1 MTQLLFLTNYKIK
14 SDTIFSCGFIAKISV
29 ICFLQ
34 GDVLRGKMYC
44 SKLPLRSYP
53 VVQESP

>member
-1 MTQLLFLTNYKIK
+1 MAQLLFLTNYKIK
-14 SDTIFSCGFIAKISV
+14 PETTFSCSFIAKISV

-34 GDVLRGKMYC
+34 GDVLRGKMCC
-44 SKLPLRSYP
+44 SKLPLQSFP